1 MRWTQPWRPKGK
13 LPYSQLQVM
22 KGEIIENLI
31 KNKRHHQIM
40 FLFLFIF
47 SKFQF
52 KIPCVGEVICG
63 KKLQLPFKREKN
75 FRLRKLRL

>member
-1 MRWTQPWRPKGK
+1 
-13 LPYSQLQVM
+13 M
-22 KGEIIENLI
+22 KGEQTFFENLI

-40 FLFLFIF
+40 FFFKFIF

-52 KIPCVGEVICG
+52 KIPCGGKVTCG
-63 KKLQLPFKREKN
+63 KKLQLAFKKEKN